1 MIFLKNSNFIGV
13 HSDKS
18 VTEISY
24 AKRMT
29 ILTGY
34 NGAGKS
40 TILNG
45 IFLALDGVGQKVQ
58 RPLFSA
64 RKDWGVELTL
74 LDDKFYENYKD
85 SIPGIITPNS
95 KVKITIKNII
105 TKQYDFESVQRVSQ
119 KVSGKENLGI
129 KEYYDYLVKEL
140 SSNQESANITKK
152 VAREENSTNIFAINV
167 GLVKTVYSDVSPIM
181 NQYNQDLKSNIRK
194 LSAAFY
200 KDEQFFYTR
209 GLNTPNNL
217 SDLDVFS
224 QNNNLDKSIF
234 LLLSEFRKCVIS
246 SDDSLSEDL
255 ANEYLKS
262 KEDFNY
268 FDNNEIKSFFNNLL
282 SKKRFTK
289 EANYFLDKINLFFEQ
304 INKKVLLSD
313 DGLIYFKEIIH
324 KRSGVQEKEIQWY
337 DCSKGEKNL
346 ICLLL
351 IVFLYKDSNTIF
363 IFDEPDL
370 AMHVEWQRILLS
382 TFLELAPKSQFFI
395 STHSPALIPRDI
407 EDVGFINVTKLKN
420 SVEFEE

>member
-1 MIFLKNSNFIGV
+1 MKLWLVFILL
-13 HSDKS
+13 H
-18 VTEISY
+18 
-24 AKRMT
+24 
-29 ILTGY
+29 L
-34 NGAGKS
+34 
-40 TILNG
+40 
-45 IFLALDGVGQKVQ
+45 
-58 RPLFSA
+58 PL
-64 RKDWGVELTL
+64 
-74 LDDKFYENYKD
+74 
-85 SIPGIITPNS
+85 
-95 KVKITIKNII
+95 
-105 TKQYDFESVQRVSQ
+105 
-119 KVSGKENLGI
+119 
-129 KEYYDYLVKEL
+129 
-140 SSNQESANITKK
+140 ESA
-152 VAREENSTNIFAINV
+152 
-167 GLVKTVYSDVSPIM
+167 
-181 NQYNQDLKSNIRK
+181 
-194 LSAAFY
+194 
-200 KDEQFFYTR
+200 
-209 GLNTPNNL
+209 
-217 SDLDVFS
+217 
-224 QNNNLDKSIF
+224 
-234 LLLSEFRKCVIS
+234 
-246 SDDSLSEDL
+246 
-255 ANEYLKS
+255 
-262 KEDFNY
+262 
-268 FDNNEIKSFFNNLL
+268 

>member
-1 MIFLKNSNFIGV
+1 MIFLKNSNFVGV

-24 AKRMT
+24 NKRMT
-29 ILTGY
+29 ILTGH

-45 IFLALDGVGQKVQ
+45 IFLALDGLGQKVQ

-74 LDDKFYENYKD
+74 VDDNFYEDYKN
-85 SIPGIITPNS
+85 SIPGISIPNS
-95 KVKITIKNII
+95 RVNINIKNII
-105 TKQYDFESVQRVSQ
+105 TKPYDFESVQRVSQ
-119 KVSGKENLGI
+119 KVAGKENLGI
-129 KEYYDYLVKEL
+129 REYYDYLVNAL
-140 SSNQESANITKK
+140 SDNQESINMTKK
-152 VAREENSTNIFAINV
+152 IPREENSTNIFAVNV
-167 GLVKTVYSDVSPIM
+167 GLENRVYFDVTSVM
-181 NQYNQDLKSNIRK
+181 NNYNKDLQSNVRK

-209 GLNTPNNL
+209 SLNTPNDLNG
-217 SDLDVFS
+217 LDVFS

-234 LLLSEFRKCVIS
+234 LLLAEFRRSVIS

-255 ANEYLKS
+255 ANEYLRS
-262 KEDFNY
+262 KEKFET
-268 FDNNEIKSFFNNLL
+268 FSNNEIKIFFNKLL
-282 SKKRFTK
+282 SKKRFT
-289 EANYFLDKINLFFEQ
+289 EDANYFLEKINLFFEQ
-304 INKKVLLSD
+304 INKKVCLSD
-313 DGLIYFKEIIH
+313 DGLIYFKETIY
-324 KRSGVQEKEIQWY
+324 KRSGDEAKDIQWY

-351 IVFLYKDSNTIF
+351 IVFLYRDSNTIF

-395 STHSPALIPRDI
+395 STHSPALIPRNI

-420 SVEFEE
+420 SVEFEG